1 MISGSMGTRSTN
13 ALGADYGY
21 GELRGNHLAGILLEI
36 AASTAHDSIAAESG
50 GADRIELCAA
60 IATGGL
66 TPSLG
71 TLIEAKM
78 RVRIPVMVMVRPR
91 AGGFCYT
98 DEDFATMQ
106 RDAELLLKHGADGIV
121 FGILRSDGGLNRKGC
136 EELLS
141 IADGK
146 PTVFHRAFDVMPDP
160 FTALDELIDLGF
172 TRLLTSGQQKTA
184 VEGRELIRR
193 LIEQAG
199 ARIEVLAGG
208 GVRAYNVRQ
217 LVEATR
223 CTQVHMTA
231 FSSQIDIST
240 SASCLSLGGVRTWPS
255 GSYEHVD
262 PEVVR
267 RMRETLDSINLAA

>member
-1 MISGSMGTRSTN
+1 
-13 ALGADYGY
+13 
-21 GELRGNHLAGILLEI
+21 LAGILLEI
-36 AASTAHDSIAAESG
+36 VASTAEDCIAAESG

-71 TLIEAKM
+71 TLIQAKM

-91 AGGFCYT
+91 AGGFCYS

-121 FGILRSDGGLNRKGC
+121 FGTLRSDGSLYTKRC
-136 EELLS
+136 QELLS

-146 PTVFHRAFDVMPDP
+146 PTVFHRAFDVVPDP
-160 FTALDELIDLGF
+160 SRALDELIDLGF
-172 TRLLTSGQQKTA
+172 TRLLTSGQRKTA

-199 ARIEVLAGG
+199 AGIEVLAGG
-208 GVRAYNVRQ
+208 GVRAHNIRQ

-231 FSSQIDIST
+231 FSARIDAST
-240 SASCLSLGGVRTWPS
+240 SASCLSFGGVLGSPS
-255 GSYEHVD
+255 GSYERVD

-267 RMRETLDSINLAA
+267 RMRETLDSINMAA

>member
-1 MISGSMGTRSTN
+1 M
-13 ALGADYGY
+13 
-21 GELRGNHLAGILLEI
+21 AGILLEI
-36 AASTAHDSIAAESG
+36 VASTAHDCIAAENG

-91 AGGFCYT
+91 AGGFCYS
-98 DEDFATMQ
+98 DEDCATMQ
-106 RDAELLLKHGADGIV
+106 RDAELLLKHDADGIV
-121 FGILRSDGGLNRKGC
+121 FGILRSDGSLNTKRC

-146 PTVFHRAFDVMPDP
+146 PTVFHRAFDVVPDP
-160 FTALDELIDLGF
+160 SRTLDELIDLGF

-184 VEGRELIRR
+184 VEGRELIRG

-208 GVRAYNVRQ
+208 GVRAHNVRQ

-231 FSSQIDIST
+231 FSARMDVST
-240 SASCLSLGGVRTWPS
+240 SASCPGLGGVPGS
-255 GSYEHVD
+255 PLGSYQHVD

-267 RMRETLDSINLAA
+267 RMRETLDSINMAA